1 MKHKRVYGEGL
12 VIAAALLMIFA
23 VCAALYVNRLP
34 RRIVAEPVH
43 AVHVEIPRLNVN
55 AATLEELCGLEGIGE
70 TLARRILDYREENG
84 GFRTVE
90 ELLNVEGIGEG
101 KLGAFRDWVCVG

>member
-12 VIAAALLMIFA
+12 LIAVALLMIFA

-43 AVHVEIPRLNVN
+43 AVHVETPKLNVN
-55 AATLEELCGLEGIGE
+55 VASKEELCTLEGIGE
-70 TLARRILDYREENG
+70 TLAERILKYREENG
-84 GFRTVE
+84 GFETME

-101 KLGAFRDWVCVG
+101 KLNAIQDWVCVE